1 MPSKRYCYVKQ
12 SDENFKKII
21 ALLELGGA
29 IGWFS
34 SNRTELNYND
44 FMYDNDIED
53 N

>member
-1 MPSKRYCYVKQ
+1 MPSKRYCYKKQ

-34 SNRTELNYND
+34 SNRTEVSYED
-44 FMYDNDIED
+44 FMEKDEKEIC
-53 N
+53 